1 MCCKTLFNL
10 TNSPPIS
17 CFLLLLN
24 HLIPAVLASC
34 FCLEYPDTFWL
45 RFSPQIVPLP
55 RTCFQISISPTH
67 LRFSSKVPFSLKPT
81 VIYLKLW
88 LPPFPISYV
97 WYSFSVWFFFSPKSF
112 NTSSHTV
119 SFTYLFL
126 LCLLSAS
133 CSWNVSLMRSG
144 ILLFLY
150 FCTLLTLKSS
160 WQIVEDG

>member
-34 FCLEYPDTFWL
+34 FCPEYSGTLQTEVLSPDCSSSWDMFPDIHITYSFKVFL
-45 RFSPQIVPLP
+45 KCPLLDDAYCDLFKIMTP
-55 RTCFQISISPTH
+55 
-67 LRFSSKVPFSLKPT
+67 
-81 VIYLKLW
+81 
-88 LPPFPISYV
+88 PISRLICLI
-97 WYSFSVWFFFSPKSF
+97 FFPCLFFFPKSF
-112 NTSSHTV
+112 NTFSHTV

-133 CSWNVSLMRSG
+133 CSLNVSSMRSG
-144 ILLFLY
+144 IV
-150 FCTLLTLKSS
+150 FCFFTSVLCSP
-160 WQIVEDG
+160 